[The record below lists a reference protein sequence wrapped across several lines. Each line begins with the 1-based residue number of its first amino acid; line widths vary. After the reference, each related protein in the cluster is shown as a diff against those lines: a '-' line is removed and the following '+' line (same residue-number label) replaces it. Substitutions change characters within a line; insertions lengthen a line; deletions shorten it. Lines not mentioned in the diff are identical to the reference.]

1 MKDPFT
7 RGKAWFIY
15 AKLEREFIETTSYV
29 ALETVHEKVWSEK
42 FGELLIRIGSS
53 VGSYFNLMVDSNS
66 LDKEKSITK
75 LREEIETKRQKNPNW
90 SPTITDFR
98 KAFDPV
104 FRLSDAEVEAS
115 YGLTYYGI
123 LKPFKGFERKT
134 PGWWDAHNK
143 LKHEFFEKLE
153 ERAQLQNTINAL
165 AGLFLLNIFHK
176 ENQQYLIRHSNVIF
190 SEGVGAK
197 EFATRPI
204 KERYLRPSFIGVP
217 KDITYQF
224 YARTQLFNH
233 AFRVDKNITTQQ
245 YYSIPH

>member
-29 ALETVHEKVWSEK
+29 ALESVHEKVWSEK

-53 VGSYFNLMVDSNS
+53 VGSYFNLMVNSNS
-66 LDKEKSITK
+66 LDEEKSITK
-75 LREEIETKRQKNPNW
+75 LRKEIETKRQKNQNW

-98 KAFDPV
+98 KAFEPI
-104 FRLSDAEVEAS
+104 FRLSNTQVEAS

-123 LKPFKGFERKT
+123 LTPFKDFNSKT
-134 PGWWDAHNK
+134 PSWWDAHNK

-153 ERAQLQNTINAL
+153 ERATLQNTINAL
-165 AGLFLLNIFHK
+165 SGLFLLNIFHK
-176 ENQQYLIRHSNVIF
+176 ENQQYLIRHNNVIF
-190 SEGVGAK
+190 SEGVGAT
-197 EFATRPI
+197 EFATGSI
-204 KERYLRPSFIGVP
+204 IERFLRPSFIGVP
-217 KDITYQF
+217 KDITFKF

-233 AFRVDKNITTQQ
+233 VLRVDKNITTQQ
-245 YYSIPH
+245 YYSISH